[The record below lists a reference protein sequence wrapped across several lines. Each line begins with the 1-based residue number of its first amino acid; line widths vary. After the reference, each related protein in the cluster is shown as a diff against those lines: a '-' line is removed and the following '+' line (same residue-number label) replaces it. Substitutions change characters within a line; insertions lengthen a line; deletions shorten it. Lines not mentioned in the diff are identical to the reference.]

1 MYEVLDF
8 VKIKKTNK
16 NMDICPDFVVNKNI
30 KDLMIRGHAFYAVW
44 DEEVGLWST
53 NEYDVQRL
61 VDEELYSYNQSV
73 DNTFNVQ
80 TMGSWSTNHWTAW
93 KNYSQKMP
101 DIYHELDTKVTFT
114 NTKVKREDYVSKTL
128 PYALEPCDISNYDK
142 IMSTLYDPIERE
154 KLEWAIGSIISGDSR
169 FLQKFI
175 VIYGASGTGKSTF
188 LNIVQML
195 FDGYYSVFEAKALAS
210 ANNSFA
216 LEAFRTNPLIAIQ
229 HDGDLSRIEDNTKLN
244 SIVSHETMLVNEKH
258 KSQYEMR
265 FQAFLFMGTN
275 SPVKITDARS
285 GIIRRLIDVRPS
297 DRKLPY
303 AEYMD
308 AMDKIQFELGGI
320 ACHCLDIYKKR
331 GPGYYNDYIPM
342 EMLGSTNSFYDFILE
357 NYDIFKKEDSTTL
370 KGAWMLYKEYVDYAR
385 IPYPLPLQRFK
396 EELKAYFDKFVM
408 NGNVNGSHVR
418 NAYFGFKT
426 DKIDGYSEK
435 KVIPETDTWLKFEEA
450 TSVFDI
456 LAADYPAQCATKS
469 GTPQK
474 PWAQVTTVLKD
485 IPTNTLHYVKL
496 PINHIVIDFD
506 IRDES
511 GNKSLAKN
519 IEAASKFPPTYAEL
533 SKSGSGI
540 HLHYIYDGDPELLS
554 AIYDNEVEIKVFKGN
569 SSLRRQFSQCVNN
582 QIAHI
587 NSGLPLKGSDKK
599 MFDGKCLKNEKAIR
613 TAIKRNL
620 NKEYHAKTKPS
631 VDFIFKIL
639 EDAYNGGVVY
649 DVTDMRPA
657 VQAFAINS
665 TNNADYCLKLV
676 GKMKFKSEKEPEDVE
691 VEKDI
696 ITFFDVEVF
705 PNLFVVCWKHE
716 GEPEVHSLI
725 NPSSNDISK
734 LVEEKLVGF
743 NNRKYDN
750 HILYAAMIGYSN
762 EELYKL
768 SQRIIGNESRNASFL
783 LAYNLSYTDI
793 YDFASAGNKKSLKKW
808 EIELGINHQE
818 NEYPWDQPVPVEK
831 WNEIVEYC
839 CNDVK
844 ATEAVFNHLHGDFI
858 AREILA
864 DIADSTPNDTT
875 NSLTTKIIFG
885 KEKHPQLVYTD
896 LSIEFPGYEFVPCGE
911 DGKPHN
917 MYRGEDVGFGGYVYA
932 EPGMYGYSKT
942 FDVTSQH
949 PHSILALNMFG
960 DYTPKF
966 KELLDARIAIKH
978 EDYDI
983 LRTMLGGKLNK
994 YIDQALESGDKK
1006 IFKSISNALKTAI
1019 NSVYG
1024 LTSAKFDNPF
1034 RDIRNVNNIVALR
1047 GALFMCT
1054 LKDEVMA
1061 RGYKVIHIKTDSI
1074 KIENPDEE
1082 ITNFV
1087 MEFGKKYGYSFE
1099 VEHSFEKICLVNN
1112 AVYVAKLAED
1122 DPEEPGEW
1130 TATGAQFKHPY
1141 VFKTLFSK
1149 EPLEFADY
1157 CETKSTKTAMYLDF
1171 NENLP
1176 ENEHN
1181 FIFVGKV
1188 GSFVPVVNGCNG
1200 GLLLRDNE
1208 NGGYNAVVGTK
1219 GYRWMESETVKNL
1232 DMANDIDIN
1241 YYEALNTEAINTI
1254 YQFGD
1259 FWSFVDDVPFDG
1271 PYVTCAE

>member
-1 MYEVLDF
+1 M
-8 VKIKKTNK
+8 
-16 NMDICPDFVVNKNI
+16 
-30 KDLMIRGHAFYAVW
+30 
-44 DEEVGLWST
+44 
-53 NEYDVQRL
+53 
-61 VDEELYSYNQSV
+61 
-73 DNTFNVQ
+73 
-80 TMGSWSTNHWTAW
+80 
-93 KNYSQKMP
+93 
-101 DIYHELDTKVTFT
+101 
-114 NTKVKREDYVSKTL
+114 
-128 PYALEPCDISNYDK
+128 
-142 IMSTLYDPIERE
+142 
-154 KLEWAIGSIISGDSR
+154 
-169 FLQKFI
+169 
-175 VIYGASGTGKSTF
+175 
-188 LNIVQML
+188 
-195 FDGYYSVFEAKALAS
+195 
-210 ANNSFA
+210 
-216 LEAFRTNPLIAIQ
+216 
-229 HDGDLSRIEDNTKLN
+229 
-244 SIVSHETMLVNEKH
+244 
-258 KSQYEMR
+258 
-265 FQAFLFMGTN
+265 
-275 SPVKITDARS
+275 
-285 GIIRRLIDVRPS
+285 
-297 DRKLPY
+297 
-303 AEYMD
+303 
-308 AMDKIQFELGGI
+308 
-320 ACHCLDIYKKR
+320 
-331 GPGYYNDYIPM
+331 
-342 EMLGSTNSFYDFILE
+342 
-357 NYDIFKKEDSTTL
+357 
-370 KGAWMLYKEYVDYAR
+370 
-385 IPYPLPLQRFK
+385 
-396 EELKAYFDKFVM
+396 
-408 NGNVNGSHVR
+408 
-418 NAYFGFKT
+418 
-426 DKIDGYSEK
+426 
-435 KVIPETDTWLKFEEA
+435 
-450 TSVFDI
+450 
-456 LAADYPAQCATKS
+456 
-469 GTPQK
+469 
-474 PWAQVTTVLKD
+474 
-485 IPTNTLHYVKL
+485 
-496 PINHIVIDFD
+496 
-506 IRDES
+506 
-511 GNKSLAKN
+511 
-519 IEAASKFPPTYAEL
+519 
-533 SKSGSGI
+533 
-540 HLHYIYDGDPELLS
+540 
-554 AIYDNEVEIKVFKGN
+554 
-569 SSLRRQFSQCVNN
+569 
-582 QIAHI
+582 
-587 NSGLPLKGSDKK
+587 
-599 MFDGKCLKNEKAIR
+599 
-613 TAIKRNL
+613 
-620 NKEYHAKTKPS
+620 
-631 VDFIFKIL
+631 
-639 EDAYNGGVVY
+639 
-649 DVTDMRPA
+649 
-657 VQAFAINS
+657 
-665 TNNADYCLKLV
+665 
-676 GKMKFKSEKEPEDVE
+676 
-691 VEKDI
+691 
-696 ITFFDVEVF
+696 
-705 PNLFVVCWKHE
+705 
-716 GEPEVHSLI
+716 
-725 NPSSNDISK
+725 
-734 LVEEKLVGF
+734 
-743 NNRKYDN
+743 
-750 HILYAAMIGYSN
+750 
-762 EELYKL
+762 
-768 SQRIIGNESRNASFL
+768 
-783 LAYNLSYTDI
+783 
-793 YDFASAGNKKSLKKW
+793 
-808 EIELGINHQE
+808 
-818 NEYPWDQPVPVEK
+818 
-831 WNEIVEYC
+831 EYC
-839 CNDVK
+839 CNDVR

-1259 FWSFVDDVPFDG
+1259 FWTFVDDVPFDG